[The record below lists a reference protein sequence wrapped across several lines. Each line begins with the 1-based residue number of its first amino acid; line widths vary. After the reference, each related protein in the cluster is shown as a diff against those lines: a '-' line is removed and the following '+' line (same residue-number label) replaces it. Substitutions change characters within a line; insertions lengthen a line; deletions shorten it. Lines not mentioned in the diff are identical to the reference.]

1 MAGVH
6 VKYALEPNTAAAC
19 CGGGGG
25 AGIINICGIKR
36 AE

>member
-6 VKYALEPNTAAAC
+6 AKYALEPNTAAVC